1 MPRQALDPAKKK
13 RTVSL
18 TLSPEQC
25 QLMRWLSQET
35 GKTPSTLAAE
45 LFEREAK
52 RISKTQGKQLPDP
65 ERDRL
70 QSTISTTQ
78 STAQMIRAGFH
89 QKKK

>member
-1 MPRQALDPAKKK
+1 MPRHALDPARKK

-18 TLSPEQC
+18 TLTPEEC
-25 QLMRWLSQET
+25 QIMHWLSQET
-35 GKTPSTLAAE
+35 GKTPSAIAAE
-45 LFEREAK
+45 LFEREAR
-52 RISKTQGKQLPDP
+52 RISKQKNKPLPDP

-78 STAQMIRAGFH
+78 STAQMIRAGF